1 MNQDSILKWTNRTAL
16 FSITLLVYW
25 TFIYIAITV
34 FDFKVFRENM
44 TQTFYMS
51 VMGILALMFGA
62 IVVNVMYNLTKIS
75 AAISGEHTDDVLER
89 KIGKKV
95 VLFFLSFPVIF
106 ALLFFG
112 DHMST
117 KKKEVRIKNAARMLV
132 DENQEIVR
140 QLVNYQFEYVWR
152 EAAADHLKMF
162 RAIDESFPCVQLIV
176 KDRVDGE
183 QVFLSFASYFNYKSE
198 KVDHIHA
205 CSAGERAFLIRAFD
219 GDLSQLFSSNGSKYE
234 LYHPVEI
241 DGKIIVLYLSDW
253 QRYGKFGS

>member
-1 MNQDSILKWTNRTAL
+1 MNQDSIIKWTNRIAL

-44 TQTFYMS
+44 TEIFYMS

-62 IVVNVMYNLTKIS
+62 IVVNVMYNLSKIS
-75 AAISGEHTDDVLER
+75 TAISGENAEGVHGRNT
-89 KIGKKV
+89 GKKV
-95 VLFFLSFPVIF
+95 ALFFLSFPVIF
-106 ALLFFG
+106 GLLFFG
-112 DHMST
+112 DQMST
-117 KKKEVRIKNAARMLV
+117 RKKEVRIKNAARILV
-132 DENQEIVR
+132 DEKQEILR
-140 QLVNYQFEYVWR
+140 KLVDYQFDYVWR

-162 RAIDESFPCVQLIV
+162 RAIDESFPCVRLIV
-176 KDRVDGE
+176 KDQIEGE
-183 QVFLSFASYFNYKSE
+183 LVFLSFATYFYNKSE

-205 CSAGERAFLIRAFD
+205 CSAEERSYLIRAFD
-219 GDLSQLFSSNGSKYE
+219 GDLSPLFSSNGSKYE

-241 DGKIIVLYLSDW
+241 DGKIIVFYLSDW